1 MIILLYILL
10 FILMSATW
18 KTKYHV
24 YTKTLC
30 SCGFLITGVLTCY
43 KHMNLLL
50 ILLPALIAFVIGD
63 TLITIKD
70 KFKYAL
76 YAFLIGDIAFLF
88 FYYHF
93 HSFILLELIIPIIMM
108 ILLEIITYF
117 KLINIEDYKTEITSY
132 TFALTWVTTKS
143 ILTAMSL
150 NTLMFKVMAIGFI
163 LYFISDSVLLVMKF
177 GSKTNKILGIINILL
192 YYSGLFLIVYSF
204 SFL

>member
-1 MIILLYILL
+1 MIILLYVLL
-10 FILMSATW
+10 FILMSTTW
-18 KTKYHV
+18 RSKYHV

-30 SCGFLITGVLTCY
+30 SCGFLFTGILTCY
-43 KHMNLLL
+43 KHMNLLM
-50 ILLPALIAFVIGD
+50 ILLPALIAFVVGD
-63 TLITIKD
+63 ILITQEG

-93 HSFILLELIIPIIMM
+93 HSFILLELIIPIIIM
-108 ILLEIITYF
+108 ILLEIIVYY
-117 KLINIEDYKTEITSY
+117 KLINIEEYKTEITSY

-163 LYFISDSVLLVMKF
+163 LYFISDSLLLVMKF
-177 GSKTNKILGIINILL
+177 STKKNKFLGIFNILM
-192 YYSGLFLIVYSF
+192 YYMGLFLIVYSF